1 MGDIWPLLGGS
12 SSFSL
17 FLPLI
22 IERESFLTRDS
33 THGDNTTDGTV
44 KTLVSAYTWPDKD
57 DCADNGTAIND
68 ERPVDL
74 NGDDRSIDLL
84 DRLML

>member
-1 MGDIWPLLGGS
+1 MGDTWPLLGRS
-12 SSFSL
+12 SSSPL
-17 FLPLI
+17 FLPLM
-22 IERESFLTRDS
+22 IECESFQTRDG

-44 KTLVSAYTWPDKD
+44 KTLVSAYRWPDKD

-68 ERPVDL
+68 ERPADL